1 MIALDTSAL
10 VAIVCEE
17 NEARLFNRMI
27 VEKTA
32 VIGTPT
38 LLEAHLVLSSRLEGG
53 PGDFFEEFLKSHSI
67 KPVAFSLN
75 MFEIAQDAFDR
86 YGKGRHPAGLNFGDC
101 FSYAIARFHDVP
113 LLFKGE
119 DFLHTDIVPAII
131 PSPKP

>member
-10 VAIVCEE
+10 VAIICEE
-17 NEARLFNRMI
+17 EEAKIFNHLI
-27 VEKTA
+27 AGQTA

-38 LLEAHLVLSSRLEGG
+38 LLEAHLVLSSKLEGG
-53 PGDFFEEFLKSHSI
+53 PGDFFEDFLKSHAI

-101 FSYAIARFHDVP
+101 FSYAVAKFHDVP
-113 LLFKGE
+113 LLFKGH
-119 DFLHTDIVPAII
+119 DFLHTDIVPAIADARR
-131 PSPKP
+131 P